1 MVTLNYARTVEQR
14 VNELLS
20 QGNIAAA
27 QRQAE
32 NITGGGPGVQNAANR
47 ISAAIGAATDQ
58 ARRVEDASRPAPQ
71 QEQQQQQQQ
80 DQGETEQDRYYRN
93 LAAQDAERDR
103 QAREGAKAFLRNI
116 LSQFGLGELA
126 GNVESLIGEWG
137 ANTEVIAER
146 LRQTEQYRERFK
158 GMTRLQ
164 AKGVTDIRN
173 EAEYIELESNYR
185 QVFRDAGLQSFLG
198 DAGSKKELDAIADLV
213 GNYSVSVAEVRDRV
227 TDAQRVVADAPQSV
241 RSAFQQYYNVDPST
255 LVQYVLDPVRTSAE
269 INRKANAAIVGGLA
283 AQQGLTFGAGVA
295 ERIGDYASGGLG
307 ADLSGSQIQPQ
318 LTSIAETQRATGR
331 LAALEGSILSD
342 EETAL
347 AQLDLD
353 IEAGEKVRGLQS
365 RERARFGGQAGL
377 SSRSLSRSSGV

>member
-1 MVTLNYARTVEQR
+1 MSTQPDFSITPEQAAEIRRVSDPFAGAAGINPNTFNLNFENIDMRPIGGGAAEEQR
-14 VNELLS
+14 
-20 QGNIAAA
+20 
-27 QRQAE
+27 
-32 NITGGGPGVQNAANR
+32 
-47 ISAAIGAATDQ
+47 
-58 ARRVEDASRPAPQ
+58 
-71 QEQQQQQQQ
+71 Q

-93 LAAQDAERDR
+93 LAAQDAERGR
-103 QAREGAKAFLRNI
+103 QEREGAKAFLRNI

-126 GNVESLIGEWG
+126 GNVEGLIGEWG

-158 GMTRLQ
+158 GMTQLQ

-185 QVFRDAGLQSFLG
+185 RVFREAGLQSFLG
-198 DAGSKKELDAIADLV
+198 TAGSRDEINAIADLV
-213 GNYSVSVAEVRDRV
+213 GNYSVSVNEVRDRV
-227 TDAQRVVADAPQSV
+227 ADAQRVVADAPESV
-241 RSAFQQYYNVDPST
+241 RRSFQQYYNVDPNT
-255 LVQYVLDPVRTSAE
+255 LVSYVLDPVRTSSE

-283 AQQGLTFGAGVA
+283 AQQGLAFGAGVA

-331 LAALEGSILSD
+331 LAALEGSVLSD

-377 SSRSLSRSSGV
+377 SSRSLSRRSGV

>member
-1 MVTLNYARTVEQR
+1 MSVGPFD
-14 VNELLS
+14 LS
-20 QGNIAAA
+20 FGNVDMTM
-27 QRQAE
+27 QLPGYDPRFDPG
-32 NITGGGPGVQNAANR
+32 NVGRSTGGDIVGGLEGVPAQPG
-47 ISAAIGAATDQ
+47 
-58 ARRVEDASRPAPQ
+58 AS
-71 QEQQQQQQQ
+71 QQQ
-80 DQGETEQDRYYRN
+80 DREQQGGPSAEDLYWQGR
-93 LAAQDAERDR
+93 AAAEAAERE
-103 QAREGAKAFLRNI
+103 QAREGAKAFLRNM

-185 QVFRDAGLQSFLG
+185 RVFREAGLQSFLG
-198 DAGSKKELDAIADLV
+198 TAGSRDEINAIADLV
-213 GNYSVSVAEVRDRV
+213 GNYSVSVNEVRDRV
-227 TDAQRVVADAPQSV
+227 ADAQRVVADAPESV
-241 RSAFQQYYNVDPST
+241 RRSFQQYYNVDPNT
-255 LVQYVLDPVRTSAE
+255 LVSYVLDPVRTSSE

-283 AQQGLTFGAGVA
+283 AQQGLAFGAGVA

-331 LAALEGSILSD
+331 LAALEGSVLSD

-377 SSRSLSRSSGV
+377 SSRSLSRRSGV